1 MNRELY
7 KKLVDMYV
15 GQELTEELMQEMKA
29 FSQTDDELKQ
39 DMISLRATVDILQE
53 MHHDVDVSEETHQRI
68 LLKLRSAGVQ
78 IENAAPEPQY
88 WQYQL
93 PMQG

>member
-1 MNRELY
+1 MNNELY
-7 KKLVDMYV
+7 KKLVDLYADRV
-15 GQELTEELMQEMKA
+15 LTEELEQELEA
-29 FSQTDDELKQ
+29 YADTDHELKQ
-39 DMISLRATVDILQE
+39 DMSSLRTTVDILHE
-53 MHHDVDVSEETHQRI
+53 MQGDVKMSEETYQRI

-78 IENAAPEPQY
+78 IETAAPEPQY

>member
-1 MNRELY
+1 MNSELY
-7 KKLVDMYV
+7 KKLVDMYADR
-15 GQELTEELMQEMKA
+15 ELTEELIQEMEA
-29 FSQTDDELKQ
+29 YAETDDELKQ
-39 DMISLRATVDILQE
+39 DMISLRATVDILRE
-53 MHHDVDVSEETHQRI
+53 MHGDVEVSEETYQRI

-78 IENAAPEPQY
+78 IETAAPEPQY

>member
-1 MNRELY
+1 MNSELY
-7 KKLVDMYV
+7 KKLVDMYADR
-15 GQELTEELMQEMKA
+15 ELTEELIQEMEA
-29 FSQTDDELKQ
+29 YAETDDELKQ
-39 DMISLRATVDILQE
+39 DMISLRATVDILRE
-53 MHHDVDVSEETHQRI
+53 MHGDVEVSEETYQRI

-78 IENAAPEPQY
+78 IETAAPEY

>member
-1 MNRELY
+1 MNSELY
-7 KKLVDMYV
+7 KKLVDMYADR
-15 GQELTEELMQEMKA
+15 ELTEELIQEMEA
-29 FSQTDDELKQ
+29 YAETDDELKQ
-39 DMISLRATVDILQE
+39 DMISLRATVDILSE
-53 MHHDVDVSEETHQRI
+53 MHDDVEVSEETYQRI

-78 IENAAPEPQY
+78 IETAAPEPQY